1 MLHCYFFLQ
10 FHDLVWRLERPS
22 WLLPGR
28 LNYQLIFDEL
38 SWAFWK
44 LLIGWLIQAA
54 NQIAT
59 IYAIVKKWNKQPVNK
74 NKQLQNISK
83 LFSFFSTR
91 DFLNVKNPYEKRP
104 QHKIFITKL
113 LNFEYNKNNT
123 IEKNF
128 CVILTFI
135 CSAKT

>member
-1 MLHCYFFLQ
+1 M
-10 FHDLVWRLERPS
+10 
-22 WLLPGR
+22 
-28 LNYQLIFDEL
+28 NYQLIFDEL

-54 NQIAT
+54 NQIAA
-59 IYAIVKKWNKQPVNK
+59 IYAIVKKQNKQPVNK

-83 LFSFFSTR
+83 LFSFFSSR

-123 IEKNF
+123 IEKIF
-128 CVILTFI
+128 CVILAFI